1 MNMDNLI
8 SLCAEADV
16 PSDAGFRVDL
26 PGRPPMAV
34 FRLDDTFHVV
44 DDTCT
49 HGLASLSDGYV
60 EDGTVECPLHA
71 GKFCI
76 KTGAPVDG
84 PVDTPVR
91 VYPSQVVNGR
101 VCITNEFLRINE

>member
-16 PSDAGFRVDL
+16 PSDAGLRVEL
-26 PGRPPMAV
+26 PGRPPLAV
-34 FRLDDTFHVV
+34 FRLDDTFHVI

-49 HGLASLSDGYV
+49 HGLASLCDGYV

-76 KTGAPVDG
+76 KTGAAIDG
-84 PVDTPVR
+84 PVDTPVQ
-91 VYPSQVVNGR
+91 VYPSQVVSGR
-101 VCITNEFLRINE
+101 ICISNESLRTTE

>member
-1 MNMDNLI
+1 MDNLI

-26 PGRPPMAV
+26 PGRTPLAV
-34 FRLDDTFHVV
+34 FRVDDAFHVV

-91 VYPSQVVNGR
+91 VYPSQVVSGR
-101 VCITNEFLRINE
+101 VCITNEFLRSIE

>member
-1 MNMDNLI
+1 MTMNNLI
-8 SLCAEADV
+8 SLCAETDV

-26 PGRPPMAV
+26 PGRPPLAV
-34 FRLDDTFHVV
+34 FRIDDAFHVI

-84 PVDTPVR
+84 PVDTPVQ
-91 VYPSQVVNGR
+91 VYSSQVVGGL
-101 VCITNEFLRINE
+101 VCITNEPLRSTE